1 MAEECIFCNIAKGEA
16 PASVEHED
24 DLVVAFNDI
33 NPQAPVHILIVSKNH
48 LPSIADMHEEDEA
61 LIGHMVWVA
70 RKLAENR
77 QLDGYKLIFNVG
89 KKGGQI
95 VFHLHL
101 HLLGGWEK
109 KPTEVKI

>member
-1 MAEECIFCNIAKGEA
+1 MAEECIFCNIAQGKA
-16 PASVEHED
+16 PASVEYED

-48 LPSIADMHEEDEA
+48 LSSIVDIHEDDEE
-61 LIGHMVWVA
+61 LIGHMVWVG

-77 QLDGYKLIFNVG
+77 QLEGYKLIFNVG

-95 VFHLHL
+95 IFHLHL